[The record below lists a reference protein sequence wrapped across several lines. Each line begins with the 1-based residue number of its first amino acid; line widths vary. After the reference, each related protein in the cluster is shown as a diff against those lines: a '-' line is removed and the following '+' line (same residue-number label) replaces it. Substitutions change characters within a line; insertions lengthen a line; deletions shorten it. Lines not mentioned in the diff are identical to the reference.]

1 MKKLAIVGVSILALS
16 VSTFARDDVK
26 YFSIKDAIN
35 TTKAKEVLDPNI
47 KISFGTGT
55 NAKFI
60 VKGITSNKK
69 TNAFHKSDEQAC
81 SWALLS
87 ALKSF
92 QERAVREGG
101 TKVVNLVGYYKK
113 RKYDSK
119 TKFQCGAGN
128 IMAGV
133 TLKGDIA
140 K

>member
-1 MKKLAIVGVSILALS
+1 MKKIILAVSILALGS
-16 VSTFARDDVK
+16 SLQARDDVV
-26 YFSIKDAIN
+26 YFPIKEAIG
-35 TTKAKEVLDPNI
+35 TEKAKEVLNPDI

-55 NAKFI
+55 KAKFI
-60 VKGITSNKK
+60 IRNIMSNKK
-69 TNAFHKSDEQAC
+69 TNAFGKSDQAAC

-101 TKVVNLVGYYKK
+101 TKVVNLRGYYKK
-113 RKYDSK
+113 KKYDSK

-133 TLKGDIA
+133 TLIGDIA